1 MKEPVVLAVE
11 KDIPIP
17 EASHRKRRY
26 PLDQMEVGDSFLVP
40 TDPAMTFRK
49 LQAKASSS
57 VAYAHGTLG
66 GRRFVTRQVE
76 GGVRVWRI
84 A

>member
-1 MKEPVVLAVE
+1 MKKPVVFIVE
-11 KDIPIP
+11 KDIPVP
-17 EASHRKRRY
+17 EKSSRDRKY

-40 TDPAMTFRK
+40 TDPAMTVSK
-49 LQAKASSS
+49 LQKKASAS
-57 VAYAHGTLG
+57 VAYAHRTLG